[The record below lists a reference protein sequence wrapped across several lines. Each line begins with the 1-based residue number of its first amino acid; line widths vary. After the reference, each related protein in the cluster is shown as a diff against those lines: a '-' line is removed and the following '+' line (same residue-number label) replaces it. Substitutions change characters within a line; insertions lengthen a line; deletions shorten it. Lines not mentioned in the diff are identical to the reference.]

1 VARPSAASTR
11 GTGAAGFRWL
21 DNTLWDDVEARGGEG
36 ATKKRRMGHS
46 RITSASAPIT
56 GQRLRAVSVCV
67 LEVVSGS
74 VCVCVC
80 VGEAPSSDGAR
91 EPTTSS
97 TCSHSSRSA
106 ASPPPAPTEQGGE

>member
-21 DNTLWDDVEARGGEG
+21 DNTLWDDVEAREGEG

-56 GQRLRAVSVCV
+56 GQRLRAVSVS
-67 LEVVSGS
+67 VSGS

-80 VGEAPSSDGAR
+80 EGEAPSSDGAR